1 MLVIHMDPVADKDET
16 VLALKKLVLDT
27 AKEIDDS
34 ISIHDFRITN
44 GDKVINT
51 IFDMVIRD
59 NFDENGR
66 KKIVD
71 ELKKRVAEKDPRL
84 NLVVTVDEVYS

>member
-1 MLVIHMDPVADKDET
+1 
-16 VLALKKLVLDT
+16 
-27 AKEIDDS
+27 
-34 ISIHDFRITN
+34 
-44 GDKVINT
+44 
-51 IFDMVIRD
+51 MVIRD
-59 NFDENGR
+59 NFDEDGR

>member
-1 MLVIHMDPVADKDET
+1 MDPVADKDET

-27 AKEIDDS
+27 AKEIDES
-34 ISIHDFRITN
+34 ITIHDFRITN
-44 GDKVINT
+44 GDKVINA

-59 NFDENGR
+59 NFDEDGR

-71 ELKKRVAEKDPRL
+71 ELKKRVAKKDPRL

>member
-1 MLVIHMDPVADKDET
+1 MLFRSIDE
-16 VLALKKLVLDT
+16 
-27 AKEIDDS
+27 S
-34 ISIHDFRITN
+34 ITIHDFRITN
-44 GDKVINT
+44 GDKVINV

-59 NFDENGR
+59 NFDEDGR